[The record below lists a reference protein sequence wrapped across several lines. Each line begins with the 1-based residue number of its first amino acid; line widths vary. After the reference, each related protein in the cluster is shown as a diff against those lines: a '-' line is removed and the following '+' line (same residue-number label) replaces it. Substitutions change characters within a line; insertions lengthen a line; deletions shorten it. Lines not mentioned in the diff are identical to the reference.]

1 MTVLVAG
8 ATGNV
13 GRHVVARLV
22 GAGQE
27 VRALTRRPGA
37 AALPGRV
44 RVFEGDLTRP
54 GTLVPALAGV
64 RTMLLFPVGEAVDE
78 VVARAAEAGVRRIVV
93 LSSAAVTAGYD
104 TDHHYPVEQ
113 AVERSGL
120 EWTHVRPGEFALNSL
135 YLWGPSIRAERRVV
149 DVFPDTPGTPVHEA
163 DIADVAAA
171 ALLDDRHAGKAYDL
185 AGPEELTHRDRV
197 AAIAAAI
204 GVPLRLDEVG
214 PGEARDFY
222 RAQGGWAADNADF
235 LFGFEDYS
243 GAATGHGGTEEGGE
257 AEEGGHGGEGGE
269 AAPGGQG
276 EGAGDTPEQ
285 AWVEP
290 DIPWLTCADI
300 TGGPARTYAG
310 WARDH
315 VDDFR

>member
-1 MTVLVAG
+1 MAVLVAG

-13 GRHVVARLV
+13 GRHVVGLLV
-22 GAGQE
+22 EAGQD

-37 AALPGRV
+37 AALPPEV

-54 GTLVPALAGV
+54 ETLPPALEGV

-78 VVARAAEAGVRRIVV
+78 VVALAAKAGVRRIVV

-104 TDHHYPVEQ
+104 TEYHYPVEQ

-120 EWTHVRPGEFALNSL
+120 EWTHVRPGEFAVNSL
-135 YLWGPSIRAERRVV
+135 YLWAPSVKAERQVV
-149 DVFPDTPGTPVHEA
+149 DVDLDAPGTPIHEA

-171 ALLDDRHAGKAYDL
+171 ALMDDRHAGKAYNL
-185 AGPEELTHRDRV
+185 AGPEALTHRDQI

-204 GVPLRLDEVG
+204 GEPLRVDEVE
-214 PGEARDFY
+214 PEEAREFY
-222 RAQGGWAADNADF
+222 RAQGGWAAENADF

-243 GAATGHGGTEEGGE
+243 GETTDPTGATSGVDRQDGGQPQDGERPAGGE
-257 AEEGGHGGEGGE
+257 AQVQTWE
-269 AAPGGQG
+269 
-276 EGAGDTPEQ
+276 
-285 AWVEP
+285 EP
-290 DIPWLTCADI
+290 DIPWLTCTDI
-300 TGGPARTYAG
+300 TGGPARTYAE

>member
-1 MTVLVAG
+1 MAILVAG

-13 GRHVVARLV
+13 GRHVVGRLV
-22 GAGQE
+22 EAGQD

-37 AALPGRV
+37 AALPPEV
-44 RVFEGDLTRP
+44 RVFEGDLTCP
-54 GTLVPALAGV
+54 ETLPPALEGV

-78 VVARAAEAGVRRIVV
+78 VVALAAKAGVRRIVV

-104 TDHHYPVEQ
+104 TEYHYPVEQ

-120 EWTHVRPGEFALNSL
+120 EWTHVRPGEFGVNSL
-135 YLWGPSIRAERRVV
+135 YLWAPSVKAERRVV
-149 DVFPDTPGTPVHEA
+149 DVDLDTPGTPVHEA

-171 ALLDDRHAGKAYDL
+171 ALMDDRHAGKAYNL
-185 AGPEELTHRDRV
+185 AGPEVLTHRDQI

-204 GVPLRLDEVG
+204 GEPLRVDEVE
-214 PGEARDFY
+214 PEEAREFY
-222 RAQGGWAADNADF
+222 RAQGGWAAENADF

-243 GAATGHGGTEEGGE
+243 GATTDPTEATSGVGRQDGGQPQDGERPAGGE
-257 AEEGGHGGEGGE
+257 AQEQTWEES
-269 AAPGGQG
+269 
-276 EGAGDTPEQ
+276 
-285 AWVEP
+285 
-290 DIPWLTCADI
+290 DIPWLTCTDI
-300 TGGPARTYAG
+300 TGGPARTYAE

>member
-1 MTVLVAG
+1 MAILVAG

-13 GRHVVARLV
+13 GRHVVGGLV
-22 GAGQE
+22 EAGQD

-37 AALPGRV
+37 AALPPEV

-54 GTLVPALAGV
+54 ETLPPALEGV

-78 VVARAAEAGVRRIVV
+78 VVALAAKAGVRRIVV

-104 TDHHYPVEQ
+104 TEYHYPVEQ

-120 EWTHVRPGEFALNSL
+120 EWTHVRPGEFAVNSL
-135 YLWGPSIRAERRVV
+135 YLWAPSVKAERRVV
-149 DVFPDTPGTPVHEA
+149 DVDLDTPGTPIHEA

-171 ALLDDRHAGKAYDL
+171 ALMDDRHAGKAYNL
-185 AGPEELTHRDRV
+185 AGPEALTHRDQI

-204 GVPLRLDEVG
+204 GEPLRVDEVE
-214 PGEARDFY
+214 PEEAREFY
-222 RAQGGWAADNADF
+222 RAQGGWAAENADF
-235 LFGFEDYS
+235 LFGFEGYS
-243 GAATGHGGTEEGGE
+243 GETTDPTGADRQESADHPSGDGGQDGQQQSADGE
-257 AEEGGHGGEGGE
+257 AEE
-269 AAPGGQG
+269 
-276 EGAGDTPEQ
+276 Q
-285 AWVEP
+285 AWEEP
-290 DIPWLTCADI
+290 DIPWLTCTDI
-300 TGGPARTYAG
+300 TGGPARTYAE